1 MSLITWNQSL
11 SVNVKEFDSQHM
23 SLVNMVNKLYDSL
36 EMGKGKDMLGKII
49 NDLINYTT
57 GHFAD
62 EEQLMA
68 ACAYPER
75 SAHKAEHDNLVNQV
89 LELQKQFMTGQGI
102 IALAVVL
109 ILKEWL
115 IRHILGDDKKYGAFF
130 RSKGVR

>member
-36 EMGKGKDMLGKII
+36 EMGKGKDILGKII
-49 NDLINYTT
+49 NDLVNYTT
-57 GHFAD
+57 THFAD
-62 EEQLMA
+62 EEHLMA

-109 ILKEWL
+109 FLKEWL
-115 IRHILGDDKKYGAFF
+115 ITHILGDDKKYGAYF
-130 RSKGVR
+130 RSRGMR